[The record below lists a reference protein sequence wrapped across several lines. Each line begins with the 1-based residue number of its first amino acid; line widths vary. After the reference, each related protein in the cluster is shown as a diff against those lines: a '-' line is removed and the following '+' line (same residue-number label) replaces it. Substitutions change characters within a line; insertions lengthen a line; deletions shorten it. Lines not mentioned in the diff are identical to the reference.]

1 VSRTPDSRAEQPD
14 QQPDGHRAE
23 QPDQQPEGHRAERP
37 DEGRHADTR
46 RYRGLP
52 SLAIRRPVGTVML
65 ASVVIVLG
73 LFFLRGLPL
82 DLLPSITYPNIRVNV
97 TNRGVEPEVLEE
109 TVAKRL
115 EASLATTEN
124 LTRIE
129 TDVAEGRVGINLHFA
144 YGTDIDFAL
153 QDASKNLDRAR
164 GGLPQE
170 ADPPTIFKFDP
181 SQAPIYDVAFSSAQR
196 DLVSLRDWVEYRLRP
211 QLLTI
216 PGVASVDV
224 SGGLTREIQVT
235 LDQERLRFYGLT
247 VSQVIDAIRQANQD
261 VAAGRVSSPTRE
273 IVGKTTGKFRSVEEV
288 RGVLLAVPGGGGR
301 IPLSEIADV
310 QDTHREQR
318 LWARLDGV
326 PAVRMNVRKQ
336 PNANTVSVAE
346 EVDKQLAALAA
357 SYFIPADIQYAT
369 IQNQATFIRNSI
381 SSVRNAALIGATLAM
396 LVVLFFLGSLR
407 KTFVIGLS
415 IPIAIL
421 ATFAMMG
428 LGNLTLNVISL
439 GGLALGVG
447 LLIDN
452 SIVMLENIF
461 RHREEGNESADE
473 AAHEGAAEVQSAV
486 IAATA
491 TNLAAVVPFL
501 LISGLAALIF
511 RELILTISFAILAS
525 LTVAL
530 TVVPMLSAQFA
541 KVRFQSGLHG
551 LKVLVLF
558 DNLIQGL
565 RGLYAR
571 YMPRVLRWRWAVLG
585 GAVLAL
591 WGVSRLASDLGNE
604 FLPQVDDGNASVMIM
619 MPVGVSA
626 LETNRVTLEVEE
638 MVAAMPGVKT
648 QFATA
653 GGMGWGGSTS
663 EMAGRGSITVV
674 LHAAGER
681 GMSAQQWVQ
690 QLQQRIDER
699 GFPGARV
706 FVRPPSIRGLRT
718 SAAGAP
724 VALTITGD
732 DLHELRAIGEELAY
746 RLRGIPG
753 LENLTPSADEGTP
766 QLAIELDRERAGYL
780 GLNVATVGQTLRTA
794 LDGTIATRFTSGN
807 QEYDL
812 RVRLPRENFTSP
824 EDVGSV
830 ALFPGIAGG
839 QPIYLRDVAN
849 VYTAAGPTSITR
861 ENQNRIFRL
870 TGDVINEVATVGT
883 VNDSIRARLAGIA
896 LPDGYGVI
904 IGGEEEAIRENN
916 RQLAIVVGLAVFLVF
931 VVLAV
936 QYESVVN
943 PFVILL
949 AMPLS
954 LVGVGL
960 LLWLTGT
967 PMSAPVLLGVILL
980 AGIVVNNAILLVEY
994 TERARARGLTRLEAV
1009 VQAGTIR
1016 LRPIMM
1022 TTLTT
1027 ISGMLPLA
1035 LGIGQGSE
1043 LMQPLAI
1050 AVVGGLS
1057 VSMILTLFVV
1067 PSAYLILNTA
1077 AERLV
1082 VFLTGR
1088 APSEQQQTAPAPVV
1102 ARAGAD

>member
-1 VSRTPDSRAEQPD
+1 MSDKPTDTTPSPDEARQDEARQEERKQPD
-14 QQPDGHRAE
+14 
-23 QPDQQPEGHRAERP
+23 
-37 DEGRHADTR
+37 
-46 RYRGLP
+46 RYAHHRGLP

-65 ASVVIVLG
+65 TSVVIVLG
-73 LFFLRGLPL
+73 VFFLRGLPL
-82 DLLPSITYPNIRVNV
+82 DLLPSITYPQIRANV

-115 EASLATTEN
+115 EAALATTEN
-124 LTRIE
+124 LVRIE

-164 GGLPQE
+164 AGLPQE

-181 SQAPIYDVAFSSAQR
+181 SQAPIYDVAFSSSQR

-211 QLLTI
+211 QLLTLE
-216 PGVASVDV
+216 GVASVDV

-235 LDQERLRFYGLT
+235 LDQERLRSYGLT

-273 IVGKTTGKFRSVEEV
+273 IVGKTTGKFRTVDDV
-288 RGVLLAVPGGGGR
+288 RGVLLTAPGRGGR

-336 PNANTVSVAE
+336 PNANTVLVAD
-346 EVDKQLAALAA
+346 EVEKQIA
-357 SYFIPADIQYAT
+357 SLQASHFIPADISYAT
-369 IQNQATFIRNSI
+369 IQNQATFIRSSI
-381 SSVRNAALIGATLAM
+381 NSVRNAALIGAGLAM
-396 LVVLFFLGSLR
+396 LVVLLFLSSLR
-407 KTFVIGLS
+407 KTFVIGLA

-421 ATFAMMG
+421 ATFGMMG
-428 LGNLTLNVISL
+428 AGSLTLNVISL

-461 RHREEGNESADE
+461 RHREEGNEDPE
-473 AAHEGAAEVQSAV
+473 QAAHEGAAEVQSAV

-511 RELILTISFAILAS
+511 RELILTISFAILGS
-525 LTVAL
+525 LLVAL

-541 KVRFQSGLHG
+541 KVRFESGLHS
-551 LKVLVLF
+551 LKPMVMF
-558 DNLIQGL
+558 DNGIQRL
-565 RGLYAR
+565 RRLYADHA
-571 YMPRVLRWRWAVLG
+571 PRILRFRWAVLG
-585 GAVLAL
+585 LAALAL
-591 WGVSRLASDLGNE
+591 FGVSRLTKDLGNE
-604 FLPQVDDGNASVMIM
+604 FLPQVDDGNATVMVM

-626 LETNRVTLEVEE
+626 LETNRVTMEVED
-638 MVAAMPGVKT
+638 MVAAMPGVLT

-674 LHAAGER
+674 LEPAGER

-690 QLQQRIDER
+690 QLQQRIDAR

-718 SAAGAP
+718 STSGSP

-732 DLHELRAIGEELAY
+732 DLQELRAIGEELAY
-746 RLRGIPG
+746 QLRGIPG

-839 QPIYLRDVAN
+839 APIYLRDVAR
-849 VYTAAGPTSITR
+849 VYTTAGPTSITR

-883 VNDSIRARLAGIA
+883 VNDSIRARLAGIE
-896 LPDGYGVI
+896 LPEGYGVI

-916 RQLAIVVGLAVFLVF
+916 RQLAIVVGLAIFLVF
-931 VVLAV
+931 VVMAV
-936 QYESVVN
+936 QYESIVN

-949 AMPLS
+949 AIPLS

-994 TERARARGLTRLEAV
+994 TERARLRGLSRLDAV
-1009 VQAGTIR
+1009 VQAGATR
-1016 LRPIMM
+1016 LRPILM

-1057 VSMILTLFVV
+1057 MSMALTLFVV

-1082 VFLTGR
+1082 IFVTGR
-1088 APSEQQQTAPAPVV
+1088 KPAPMV
-1102 ARAGAD
+1102 APRRVEPVGAD

>member
-1 VSRTPDSRAEQPD
+1 MTEPQDRGGSAPHSDSAARGDSTTPTAGRP
-14 QQPDGHRAE
+14 HR
-23 QPDQQPEGHRAERP
+23 D
-37 DEGRHADTR
+37 
-46 RYRGLP
+46 YRGLP

-65 ASVVIVLG
+65 TSVVIVLG
-73 LFFLRGLPL
+73 FFFLGKLPL
-82 DLLPSITYPNIRVNV
+82 DLLPSITYPQIRASVN
-97 TNRGVEPEVLEE
+97 NRGVEPEVLEE
-109 TVAKRL
+109 TIAKRL

-129 TDVAEGRVGINLHFA
+129 TDISEGRVGINLHFA

-164 GGLPQE
+164 SAIPQE

-181 SQAPIYDVAFSSAQR
+181 SQMPIFDVAFSSSQR
-196 DLVSLRDWVEYRLRP
+196 DLVGLRDWVEYRLRP

-216 PGVASVDV
+216 EGVASVDI
-224 SGGLTREIQVT
+224 SGGLAREVRVT
-235 LDQERLRFYGLT
+235 LDQERLRAFGLT

-261 VAAGRVSSPTRE
+261 VAAGRVASPTHE
-273 IVGKTTGKFRSVEEV
+273 IVGKTAGKFRSVDDV
-288 RGVLLAVPGGGGR
+288 RGVLLQVPNRGGH

-326 PAVRMNVRKQ
+326 PAVRLTVRKQ
-336 PNANTVSVAE
+336 PMANTVRVAE
-346 EVDKQLAALAA
+346 QVDAQLASLA
-357 SYFIPADIQYAT
+357 SSRFIPNDVQYAV

-381 SSVRNAALIGATLAM
+381 SSVRNAALAGAVLAM
-396 LVVLFFLGSLR
+396 FVVLLFLGSLR
-407 KTFVIGLS
+407 KTFVIGLA

-421 ATFAMMG
+421 ATFVMMG
-428 LGNLTLNVISL
+428 LSKLTLNIMSL

-461 RHREEGNESADE
+461 RHREEGNEDAE
-473 AAHEGAAEVQSAV
+473 QAAHEGAAEVQSAV
-486 IAATA
+486 IASTA

-511 RELILTISFAILAS
+511 RELILTISFAILGS
-525 LTVAL
+525 LMVAL

-541 KVRFQSGLHG
+541 KIRFESGIHNFRPLDA
-551 LKVLVLF
+551 F
-558 DNLIQGL
+558 DRGIGRL
-565 RGLYAR
+565 RGFYAR
-571 YMPRVLRWRWAVLG
+571 RAAGLFRYRWAVLG
-585 GAVLAL
+585 VAVFAL
-591 WGVSRLASDLGNE
+591 WGVSRLTADLGNE
-604 FLPQVDDGNASVMIM
+604 FLPQVDDGNASVNVM
-619 MPVGVSA
+619 MPVGSSA

-638 MVAAMPGVKT
+638 MVRQMPGVKT

-653 GGMGWGGSTS
+653 GGMQWGASTS
-663 EMAGRGSITVV
+663 ENAGRGSITVV
-674 LHAAGER
+674 LEDANVR
-681 GMSAQQWVQ
+681 GMTAQQWVQ
-690 QLQQRIDER
+690 QMQQKIDQR
-699 GFPGARV
+699 GFPGTRV

-718 SAAGAP
+718 NTAGAP

-732 DLHELRAIGEELAY
+732 DLQELRAIAEELSY

-794 LDGTIATRFTSGN
+794 LDGTVATRYTSGN
-807 QEYDL
+807 QEFDL
-812 RVRLPRENFTSP
+812 RVQLPRENFQSP
-824 EDVGSV
+824 EDIGSV

-839 QPIYLRDVAN
+839 APIYLRDVARI
-849 VYTAAGPTSITR
+849 YTAAGPTSITR

-870 TGDVINEVATVGT
+870 TGDVINEVASVGQ
-883 VNDSIRARLAGIA
+883 VNDSIRARLAGIEI
-896 LPDGYGVI
+896 PDGYGII

-916 RQLAIVVGLAVFLVF
+916 RQLAIVVALAIFLVF
-931 VVLAV
+931 VVMAV
-936 QYESVVN
+936 QYESLVN
-943 PFVILL
+943 PFVILF
-949 AMPLS
+949 AIPLS

-960 LLWLTGT
+960 LLWITGT
-967 PMSAPVLLGVILL
+967 PKSAPVLLGVILL

-994 TERARARGLTRLEAV
+994 TEQARKRGLDRMSAV
-1009 VQAGTIR
+1009 VEAGSTR

-1027 ISGMLPLA
+1027 VSGMLPLA

-1057 VSMILTLFVV
+1057 VSMLLTLVVV

-1077 AERLV
+1077 AERIV

-1088 APSEQQQTAPAPVV
+1088 KPDMARQPSTAG
-1102 ARAGAD
+1102 AGAD

>member
-1 VSRTPDSRAEQPD
+1 MSEPRKETPAKEAP
-14 QQPDGHRAE
+14 
-23 QPDQQPEGHRAERP
+23 
-37 DEGRHADTR
+37 GRETPGKETPGYTH
-46 RYRGLP
+46 YRGLP
-52 SLAIRRPVGTVML
+52 SLSIRRPVGTIML
-65 ASVVIVLG
+65 TSVVIVLG
-73 LFFLRGLPL
+73 FFFLGKLPL
-82 DLLPSITYPNIRVNV
+82 DLLPSITYPQIRANV

-124 LTRIE
+124 LIRIE
-129 TDVAEGRVGINLHFA
+129 TDVSEGRVGINLHFA

-164 GGLPQE
+164 AAIPQE

-181 SQAPIYDVAFSSAQR
+181 SQQPIYDAAFSSSRR

-211 QLLTI
+211 QLLTLD
-216 PGVASVDV
+216 GVASVDI
-224 SGGLTREIQVT
+224 SGGLAREIQVT
-235 LDQERLRFYGLT
+235 IDQERLRSYGLT
-247 VSQVIDAIRQANQD
+247 VSQVIDAIRQSNQD
-261 VAAGRVSSPTRE
+261 VAAGRVASATRE
-273 IVGKTTGKFRSVEEV
+273 IVGKTAGKFRSVEDV
-288 RGVLLAVPGGGGR
+288 RGVLLAVPGRGGH
-301 IPLSEIADV
+301 IPLSEIAEV
-310 QDTHREQR
+310 EDTHREQR

-326 PAVRMNVRKQ
+326 PAVRLAVRKQ
-336 PNANTVSVAE
+336 PNANTVKVAE
-346 EVDKQLAALAA
+346 AVDLQIASLAA
-357 SYFIPADIQYAT
+357 SHFIPEDIQFAT
-369 IQNQATFIRNSI
+369 IQNQADFIRSSI
-381 SSVRNAALIGATLAM
+381 NSVRNAALLGAGLAM
-396 LVVLFFLGSLR
+396 IVVLLFLSSLR
-407 KTFVIGLS
+407 KTFVIGLA

-421 ATFAMMG
+421 ATFVMMG
-428 LGNLTLNVISL
+428 AGSLTLNIMSM

-461 RHREEGNESADE
+461 RHREEGNEDAE
-473 AAHEGAAEVQSAV
+473 QAAHEGAAEVQSAV
-486 IAATA
+486 IASTA

-525 LTVAL
+525 LMVAL

-541 KVRFQSGLHG
+541 KVRFESGLHRWRP
-551 LKVLVLF
+551 LVAF
-558 DNLIQGL
+558 DRGIMSL

-571 YMPRVLRWRWAVLG
+571 RAPSVFRYRWVVLG
-585 GAVLAL
+585 VAVFAL
-591 WGVSRLASDLGNE
+591 WGVSRLTANLGNE
-604 FLPQVDDGNASVMIM
+604 FLPQVDDGNASVMVM
-619 MPVGVSA
+619 MPVGASA

-638 MVAAMPGVKT
+638 MVRQMPGMRT

-653 GGMGWGGSTS
+653 GGMQWGGATS
-663 EMAGRGSITVV
+663 ENAGRGSITVV
-674 LHAAGER
+674 LQPAGER

-690 QLQQRIDER
+690 QLQQRVDQR

-718 SAAGAP
+718 NVSGSP

-732 DLHELRAIGEELAY
+732 DLQMLRTIAEDVAY
-746 RLRGIPG
+746 LLRGIPG

-794 LDGTIATRFTSGN
+794 LDGTVATRYTSGN
-807 QEYDL
+807 QEFDL

-824 EDVGSV
+824 EDIGSV

-839 QPIYLRDVAN
+839 APIYLRDVAT
-849 VYTAAGPTSITR
+849 VYTTTGPTTINR

-870 TGDVINEVATVGT
+870 TGDVINEVASVGT
-883 VNDSIRARLAGIA
+883 VNDSIRARLAGFDM
-896 LPDGYGVI
+896 PDGYGII

-916 RQLAIVVGLAVFLVF
+916 RQLAIVVALAIFLVF
-931 VVLAV
+931 VVMAV

-943 PFVILL
+943 PFVILF
-949 AMPLS
+949 AIPLS
-954 LVGVGL
+954 LVGVGT

-967 PMSAPVLLGVILL
+967 AKSAPVLLGVILL

-994 TERARARGLTRLEAV
+994 TEQARKRGLDRMAAVTEAG
-1009 VQAGTIR
+1009 ATR

-1027 ISGMLPLA
+1027 VSGMLPLA

-1057 VSMILTLFVV
+1057 VSMLLTLFVV
-1067 PSAYLILNTA
+1067 PSAYLIFNTA
-1077 AERLV
+1077 AEQLA
-1082 VFLTGR
+1082 VFVTGKR
-1088 APSEQQQTAPAPVV
+1088 ASAVRGRPRTAEV
-1102 ARAGAD
+1102 GAD